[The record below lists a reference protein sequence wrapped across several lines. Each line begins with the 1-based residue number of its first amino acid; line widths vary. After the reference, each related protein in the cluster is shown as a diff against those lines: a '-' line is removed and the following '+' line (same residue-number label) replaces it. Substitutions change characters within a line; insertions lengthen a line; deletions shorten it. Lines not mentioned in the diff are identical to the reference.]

1 MYEILPYTKAQARK
15 INVVIK
21 PSIKKGKKIDV
32 FDKKGNFIVSIGAS
46 NYLDYPTYK
55 MYFGNQIA
63 NERKRLYK
71 IRHKK
76 DRLVK
81 YSAGWYADKLLW

>member
-32 FDKKGNFIVSIGAS
+32 FDKKGNYIVSVGATG
-46 NYLDYPTYK
+46 YLDFPNYK
-55 MYFGNQIA
+55 KYFGNKIA
-63 NERKRLYK
+63 NERRKLYK
-71 IRHKK
+71 LRHKK
-76 DRLVK
+76 NRLVK
-81 YSAGWYADKLLW
+81 HTAGWYADKLLW